1 MFVVS
6 SNFSR
11 RVVSRFSRYRRALI
25 RFRDLGYVK
34 IVSDTLG
41 KEVGVSA
48 SQVRKDFSVFGISG
62 NKKGG
67 YRLDELLERME
78 VILGKDRVHKVI
90 LVGVGNIGTALMNYR
105 GFEKEGVDIVA
116 GFDVDPAKLNSRGKV
131 PVFPIDKIESF
142 VRNHGIKTGILAV
155 PAVAAQQVCDTM
167 LSAGIQG
174 ILNFAPIRLKVLE
187 DTVVKNV
194 DITNK
199 LENILCF
206 VDGLG

>member
-1 MFVVS
+1 MSDLVFNRRS
-6 SNFSR
+6 ISR
-11 RVVSRFSRYRRALI
+11 LSRYRRALL
-25 RFRDLGYVK
+25 RFQDLGYVK

-48 SQVRKDFSVFGISG
+48 SQVRKDFSVFSISG

-67 YRLDELLERME
+67 YRVDELLERME
-78 VILGKDRVHKVI
+78 VILGKDRVHKVV
-90 LVGVGNIGTALMNYR
+90 LVGVGNIGIALMSYR
-105 GFEKEGVDIVA
+105 GFEKDGVDIVA
-116 GFDVDPAKLNSRGKV
+116 GFDVDPAKLNAKGKV
-131 PVFPIDKIESF
+131 PIFPVEELEHF
-142 VRNHGIKTGILAV
+142 VRNHGVKTGILAV
-155 PAVAAQQVCDTM
+155 PAVAAQQVCDRM
-167 LSAGIQG
+167 LSAGIEG

-206 VDGLG
+206 VEGLG